1 MPSPQPVQTD
11 AAPAPISLFSQ
22 AQVYNGL
29 VYCSG
34 NIGIDPKTGKL
45 VEGTVT
51 DRTVSKRFCISN
63 EHCKTL
69 TRLSQE
75 QTIRNIS
82 ALLEAANSSLKRIIK
97 VNVYLTTMDNFG
109 PMNEGYAKFF
119 SAPFPVSKLLS
130 QIKYLVAN
138 VL

>member
-51 DRTVSKRFCISN
+51 DRTVSKPLYQQEELSDTD
-63 EHCKTL
+63 TL
-69 TRLSQE
+69 STG
-75 QTIRNIS
+75 TN
-82 ALLEAANSSLKRIIK
+82 
-97 VNVYLTTMDNFG
+97 Y
-109 PMNEGYAKFF
+109 P
-119 SAPFPVSKLLS
+119 
-130 QIKYLVAN
+130 
-138 VL
+138 

>member
-1 MPSPQPVQTD
+1 MPAPQPVHTD

-45 VEGTVT
+45 IEGTVT
-51 DRTVSKRFCISN
+51 DHT
-63 EHCKTL
+63 
-69 TRLSQE
+69 E

-119 SAPFPVSKLLS
+119 SAPFPARTCVS
-130 QIKYLVAN
+130 VAGLPMGSVVEIECVAALN
-138 VL
+138 E

>member
-1 MPSPQPVQTD
+1 MDPKQHNNPSQKFLKIKPVQTD

-34 NIGIDPKTGKL
+34 NIGIDPKTGKQ
-45 VEGTVT
+45 VEGT
-51 DRTVSKRFCISN
+51 
-63 EHCKTL
+63 
-69 TRLSQE
+69 E

-119 SAPFPVSKLLS
+119 SAPFPARTCVS
-130 QIKYLVAN
+130 VAGLPMGSDVEIEVVAALN
-138 VL
+138 E

>member
-51 DRTVSKRFCISN
+51 DRTVSKLLHQHREPLGAN
-63 EHCKTL
+63 
-69 TRLSQE
+69 TRSIG
-75 QTIRNIS
+75 TNH
-82 ALLEAANSSLKRIIK
+82 
-97 VNVYLTTMDNFG
+97 
-109 PMNEGYAKFF
+109 P
-119 SAPFPVSKLLS
+119 
-130 QIKYLVAN
+130 
-138 VL
+138 

>member
-1 MPSPQPVQTD
+1 MPGPQPVQTD

-51 DRTVSKRFCISN
+51 DRTVSTPLHQQR
-63 EHCKTL
+63 EPLATDTL
-69 TRLSQE
+69 
-75 QTIRNIS
+75 
-82 ALLEAANSSLKRIIK
+82 SLGT
-97 VNVYLTTMDNFG
+97 NH
-109 PMNEGYAKFF
+109 A
-119 SAPFPVSKLLS
+119 
-130 QIKYLVAN
+130 
-138 VL
+138 

>member
-45 VEGTVT
+45 IEGTVAE
-51 DRTVSKRFCISN
+51 RTVSKP
-63 EHCKTL
+63 
-69 TRLSQE
+69 LSQ
-75 QTIRNIS
+75 QGRSFNTDTAFTGTN
-82 ALLEAANSSLKRIIK
+82 
-97 VNVYLTTMDNFG
+97 Y
-109 PMNEGYAKFF
+109 P
-119 SAPFPVSKLLS
+119 
-130 QIKYLVAN
+130 
-138 VL
+138 